1 MSVQT
6 FTFISLM
13 VDKAW
18 TLPSLRVQT
27 HQNNLKESPHIA
39 SVLQKKLHLKT
50 PQEYSPRPNALP
62 GCCSL
67 YLSFKKGNGK
77 TWTDDNIASTQ
88 ENIW

>member
-6 FTFISLM
+6 FTFIGLM

-50 PQEYSPRPNALP
+50 PQEYSPRPNAYQVAVVCICHSKRETGRL
-62 GCCSL
+62 GL
-67 YLSFKKGNGK
+67 
-77 TWTDDNIASTQ
+77 TI
-88 ENIW
+88 I

>member
-6 FTFISLM
+6 FTFIGLM

-39 SVLQKKLHLKT
+39 SVLQKKLHLNT
-50 PQEYSPRPNALP
+50 PQRL
-62 GCCSL
+62 
-67 YLSFKKGNGK
+67 
-77 TWTDDNIASTQ
+77 
-88 ENIW
+88 

>member
-6 FTFISLM
+6 FTFIGLM

-39 SVLQKKLHLKT
+39 SVLQKKLHLNT
-50 PQEYSPRPNALP
+50 PQRLQPTAKCLL
-62 GCCSL
+62 GCCICHSKRETGRL
-67 YLSFKKGNGK
+67 GL
-77 TWTDDNIASTQ
+77 TI
-88 ENIW
+88 I